1 MNRNKSKDIGVDKAL
16 NNINLKRET
25 EIILK
30 KLKLALIFSILIILL
45 IYTLI
50 DVYLLHGGD
59 LSKTIFTLNFHE
71 FWTYLIILIFF
82 VFIYF
87 FGDVIVKKQVILDL
101 VIKKSEEKYLR
112 LITGAYDLFS
122 CIQDGIV
129 VLDNE
134 FNIIHV
140 NPTIEKWYSH
150 KKQLI
155 GKKCYEIYENR
166 DEICENCPNLSLLEE
181 KVIKSKIH
189 AIYNKNNNE
198 NGWLEEFSFPLFNQD
213 TSRII
218 GIINYCK
225 NITEKI
231 KAEQIILEENK
242 KLQEL
247 NQFRKNLITRV
258 SHELKTPLNSIQS
271 TTQHLLSNY
280 KNKIDPQILRFIT
293 TIHQGGLRLTTLV
306 ENILD
311 TSMIESGKLILNKE
325 DVNLSE
331 IIQKCID
338 EIIFLAIKRNLTLK
352 SDLPEILILEI
363 DPIRIEQVIINLLSN
378 AIKNT
383 PPEGKI
389 HITTIDSN
397 NHIDIKI
404 KDTGIGLTR
413 EEIGMLFT
421 PFGKIERFGKN
432 LNVDIEG
439 TGIGLYLSKE
449 IVELHGGKIFV
460 ESQGRNFGSTF
471 SLRLFKT

>member
-16 NNINLKRET
+16 NSINLKRET
-25 EIILK
+25 EILLK
-30 KLKLALIFSILIILL
+30 KLKLALIFFTFIIFL

-50 DVYLLHGGD
+50 DVYLLHSGD

-82 VFIYF
+82 VFIYL
-87 FGDVIVKKQVILDL
+87 FGYVIVKKQVFLDG
-101 VIKKSEEKYLR
+101 VIKESEERYSR

-122 CIQDGIV
+122 SIQDGIV
-129 VLDNE
+129 VLDND

-150 KKQLI
+150 KMQII
-155 GKKCYEIYENR
+155 GKKCYELYENR
-166 DEICENCPNLSLLEE
+166 EKICENCPNLSLIEDGL
-181 KVIKSKIH
+181 IKSKIH
-189 AIYNKNNNE
+189 AKYDKNNNE
-198 NGWLEEFSFPLFNQD
+198 NSWLEVFSFPLFNQD
-213 TSRII
+213 TSSIV

-293 TIHQGGLRLTTLV
+293 TIHRGGLRLTTLV

-311 TSMIESGKLILNKE
+311 ASMIESGKL
-325 DVNLSE
+325 NLS
-331 IIQKCID
+331 K
-338 EIIFLAIKRNLTLK
+338 KK
-352 SDLPEILILEI
+352 
-363 DPIRIEQVIINLLSN
+363 
-378 AIKNT
+378 
-383 PPEGKI
+383 
-389 HITTIDSN
+389 
-397 NHIDIKI
+397 
-404 KDTGIGLTR
+404 
-413 EEIGMLFT
+413 
-421 PFGKIERFGKN
+421 
-432 LNVDIEG
+432 
-439 TGIGLYLSKE
+439 
-449 IVELHGGKIFV
+449 
-460 ESQGRNFGSTF
+460 
-471 SLRLFKT
+471 

>member
-1 MNRNKSKDIGVDKAL
+1 MNRNKSKDIGLDKDL
-16 NNINLKRET
+16 NSINLKRET
-25 EIILK
+25 EILLK

-247 NQFRKNLITRV
+247 NQFRKNMITRV

-338 EIIFLAIKRNLTLK
+338 EI
-352 SDLPEILILEI
+352 
-363 DPIRIEQVIINLLSN
+363 
-378 AIKNT
+378 
-383 PPEGKI
+383 
-389 HITTIDSN
+389 
-397 NHIDIKI
+397 
-404 KDTGIGLTR
+404 
-413 EEIGMLFT
+413 
-421 PFGKIERFGKN
+421 
-432 LNVDIEG
+432 
-439 TGIGLYLSKE
+439 
-449 IVELHGGKIFV
+449 
-460 ESQGRNFGSTF
+460 
-471 SLRLFKT
+471 

>member
-16 NNINLKRET
+16 NSINLKRET
-25 EIILK
+25 EILLK
-30 KLKLALIFSILIILL
+30 KLKLALLFSILIILL

-87 FGDVIVKKQVILDL
+87 FGSVIVKKQVILDL
-101 VIKKSEEKYLR
+101 AIKESEEKYLR
-112 LITGAYDLFS
+112 LIIGAYDLFS
-122 CIQDGIV
+122 GIQDGIV

-166 DEICENCPNLSLLEE
+166 DEICENCPNLSLIED

-189 AIYNKNNNE
+189 VTYDKNNNE
-198 NGWLEEFSFPLFNQD
+198 NSWLEVFSFPLFNQD
-213 TSRII
+213 NSSII

-280 KNKIDPQILRFIT
+280 KNKIDPQILRFIA

-311 TSMIESGKLILNKE
+311 ASMIESGKLILNKE

-331 IIQKCID
+331 IVQKCID

-352 SDLPEILILEI
+352 SDLPEILMLEI

-389 HITTIDSN
+389 HITANDSN
-397 NHIDIKI
+397 NHIDLKI
-404 KDTGIGLTR
+404 KDTGIGLTK
-413 EEIGMLFT
+413 EEIGKLFT
-421 PFGKIERFGKN
+421 PFGKIERYGKN

-449 IVELHGGKIFV
+449 IVELHGGKIFL

-471 SLRLFKT
+471 ILRLFKT